1 MSVMKQYKDVFIAFE
16 EGEPSYEWVTDGYR
30 TINKLNILN
39 DENNVFNIPDLAPE
53 YKPQK
58 EEMHTVNMLRD
69 CLSGVDVGIV
79 VFPKVNY
86 STMIPANAFKK
97 DEGSDIIFVLPEGM
111 KLYRVSRE
119 YDDYFEGYEIER
131 WLAVAPEINLEN
143 KENLSNRI
151 TIEEVSENFN
161 VGEELSTFTGS
172 NVNIAVA
179 RAATANASKD
189 RDQK

>member
-58 EEMHTVNMLRD
+58 EEMHTVNMLGD
-69 CLSGVDVGIV
+69 CLSGINMGV
-79 VFPKVNY
+79 VIFPKVNY

-97 DEGSDIIFVLPEGM
+97 DEGSDVIFVLPEGM

-143 KENLSNRI
+143 KENISKRI
-151 TIEEVSENFN
+151 TVEEVQGDFN
-161 VGEELSTFTGS
+161 VGELLNTFTGR
-172 NVNIAVA
+172 NVEVAVVREA
-179 RAATANASKD
+179 SAKASKD

>member
-16 EGEPSYEWVTDGYR
+16 EGEPSYECVTDGYR

-79 VFPKVNY
+79 VFPKVNF
-86 STMIPANAFKK
+86 FKT
-97 DEGSDIIFVLPEGM
+97 M
-111 KLYRVSRE
+111 KLYANELKSTQGDAKDKYKTIMQEYKGHSSNIFYTYFIPTNLNVFAIKLTRTLGLKLKGVDLDGNCLIENIKELSKLFLPMKSRE
-119 YDDYFEGYEIER
+119 IILKNSNEIFF
-131 WLAVAPEINLEN
+131 I
-143 KENLSNRI
+143 KDF
-151 TIEEVSENFN
+151 SE
-161 VGEELSTFTGS
+161 
-172 NVNIAVA
+172 
-179 RAATANASKD
+179 
-189 RDQK
+189 